1 MHFTIAIVWFVRN
14 LVALLA
20 ETGIRRL
27 CRFARKSHA
36 GVKGGLNCKKSD
48 AGKKNCSQ
56 N

>member
-1 MHFTIAIVWFVRN
+1 MQFTIAIVWFVRN

-20 ETGIRRL
+20 ETGMQKL
-27 CRFARKSHA
+27 CRFAKKSRA
-36 GVKGGLNCKKSD
+36 GIKGRCGCRKSD